1 MDIQRKLKR
10 YGYHVVIAIDQ
21 LFNALTGGAADE
33 TLSSRTYRGAILAKQ
48 PKKRWRVLYRLINAL
63 FFDVNHCKASYES
76 ELSGKQHDE
85 RFSEVYH
92 ARN

>member
-33 TLSSRTYRGAILAKQ
+33 TLSSRTYRGAILAEN
-48 PKKRWRVLYRLINAL
+48 PKKRWRVLYRFINGI
-63 FFDVNHCKASYES
+63 FFDNNHCKTAYES
-76 ELSGKQHDE
+76 ELNRKQYPDNFE
-85 RFSEVYH
+85 T
-92 ARN
+92 N

>member
-1 MDIQRKLKR
+1 MAIPNKLKC

-33 TLSSRTYRGAILAKQ
+33 TLSSRTYRGAMLAEK
-48 PKKRWRVLYRLINAL
+48 PKKRWRVLYRVINTL

-76 ELSGKQHDE
+76 EVSGKQHDK
-85 RFSEVYH
+85 RFSEVHH

>member
-33 TLSSRTYRGAILAKQ
+33 TLSSRTYRGAMLADQ
-48 PKKRWRVLYRLINAL
+48 PKKRWRVLYRFINGI
-63 FFDVNHCKASYES
+63 FFDSNHCKTAYES
-76 ELSGKQHDE
+76 ELNRKQYPDNFE
-85 RFSEVYH
+85 I
-92 ARN
+92 N

>member
-1 MDIQRKLKR
+1 MAIPSKLKR
-10 YGYHVVIAIDQ
+10 YGYHVIIALDQ

-33 TLSSRTYRGAILAKQ
+33 TLSSRTYRGAILEEN

-76 ELSGKQHDE
+76 EISGKQHDE
-85 RFSEVYH
+85 RFKAVQH
-92 ARN
+92 G

>member
-1 MDIQRKLKR
+1 MAIPNKLKR
-10 YGYHVVIAIDQ
+10 YGYHVIIALDQ

-33 TLSSRTYRGAILAKQ
+33 TLSSRTYRGAVLADK

-76 ELSGKQHDE
+76 EVSGKQHDE
-85 RFSEVYH
+85 RFGEVHH
-92 ARN
+92 AGN

>member
-1 MDIQRKLKR
+1 MAIPNKLKR

-33 TLSSRTYRGAILAKQ
+33 TLSSRTYRGAILADK